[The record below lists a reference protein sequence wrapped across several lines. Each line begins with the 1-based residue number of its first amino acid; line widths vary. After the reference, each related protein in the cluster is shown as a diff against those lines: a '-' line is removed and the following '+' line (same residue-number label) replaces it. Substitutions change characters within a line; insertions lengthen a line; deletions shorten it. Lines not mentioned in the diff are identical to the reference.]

1 MAIKKETGDAP
12 GTSWN
17 KRVFIVTSSLLVAL
31 MMACVMIAVLQLFR
45 RINAGWQVTYLPW
58 VGFFIS
64 LEAIYTT
71 HLSNKISYFSE
82 DRVKMR
88 VAELI
93 VILVIVKLLLFFI
106 YSPMSLWFD
115 LQAWKSFIIDFFNK
129 SYLMAIGFTVFLWFM
144 ASQFGVELYE
154 IGRDDYAKRQEVAYY
169 FSEDRAIARRKLVNR
184 ILALGAIM
192 VTIAAVVGMDMHFIW
207 GDRALISGTY
217 INLLLYF
224 VIAFALFSLT
234 QFAILGATWRQENTP
249 VQRNVASRW
258 VATSL
263 VFLLGLAGL
272 VWFLPTR
279 YSLGLLSV
287 LSLIF
292 SYLGSIVFFLWNLFG
307 FLFASLFRLLGHSE
321 DQVQPPSDNF
331 ELPNLQTPPIIP
343 VQPFPW
349 VEALKSILFWSVLI
363 SVIGFALH
371 QYLQQNQ
378 ELWKTIRRLPLVSW
392 LANLFKGL
400 SHWFNRTWRSVVSGV
415 EAVRKRLIPAQTNE
429 EIPESW
435 QFIRV
440 HSLTPRQQVLF
451 YFQALL
457 RKAEQRGIRRQKA
470 QTPYEY
476 TQTLEASMPEVQ
488 TNLEPFA
495 DTFVEARYSLHPVT
509 NEQASQAHQW
519 WQSIRKVILRRRPAQ
534 KLNNK

>member
-1 MAIKKETGDAP
+1 MNNTP
-12 GTSWN
+12 GASWN
-17 KRVFIVTSSLLVAL
+17 KRVFIVAGSLLVAL
-31 MMACVMIAVLQLFR
+31 MMACIMIAVLHLFK

-58 VGFFIS
+58 LGFFIS

-71 HLSNKISYFSE
+71 HLSYKISYFSE

-88 VAELI
+88 VAELV

-106 YSPMSLWFD
+106 YSPTSLWFD
-115 LQAWKSFIIDFFNK
+115 LQAWKSFLIDFFNR
-129 SYLMAIGFTVFLWFM
+129 SYLLAIGFTVFLWII
-144 ASQFGVELYE
+144 ATQFGVDLYE
-154 IGRDDYAKRQEVAYY
+154 IGRDDYAKGQEVAYY
-169 FSEDRAIARRKLVNR
+169 FSEDRAIARRRLVNR
-184 ILALGAIM
+184 ILTLGAIM
-192 VTIAAVVGMDMHFIW
+192 VAIAAVVRMDMQFIW

-224 VIAFALFSLT
+224 VIGFALFSLT

-258 VATSL
+258 VITSL
-263 VFLLGLAGL
+263 VFLLVLAGL

-279 YSLGLLSV
+279 YSLSLLSA
-287 LSLIF
+287 LSLMF
-292 SYLGSIVFFLWNLFG
+292 SYLGSIVFFLLNLFG

-321 DQVQPPSDNF
+321 DQVQPPSDNLQ
-331 ELPNLQTPPIIP
+331 LPNLQMPPIVP
-343 VQPFPW
+343 GEPLPW
-349 VEALKSILFWSVLI
+349 VEVLKSILFWSILLG
-363 SVIGFALH
+363 VIGFALY

-392 LANLFKGL
+392 LANLFEGL
-400 SHWFNRTWRSVVSGV
+400 SHWFNRSWRSVVSGV
-415 EAVRKRLIPAQTNE
+415 EAVRKRLIPARTIE
-429 EIPESW
+429 DTPETW
-435 QFIRV
+435 RFIRL

-451 YFQALL
+451 YFLALL

-476 TQTLEASMPEVQ
+476 AQTLEASMPEVQ

-519 WQSIRKVILRRRPAQ
+519 WQSLRKVILRRKPAQ